1 MSEYE
6 TIHMELCEGTDELC
20 AEFTEY
26 QVSGT
31 GEATV
36 IETSVVS
43 ADYVTFYD
51 YDGTVLYSYT
61 KEEAAALEAL
71 PDLPSHDGLAAE
83 GWNYTLDEIRS
94 GAPADVAASFM
105 TDDGATR
112 FYITVSDTIRS
123 SLSLRISCTDAGG
136 VSIDWGDGSGAET
149 LTSTEETVYT
159 HEYSAVGDYVIY
171 VTANSGTWRL
181 IGESIDAGGSAFGYT
196 TTSVAQRIYPNMLTR
211 AEFGSGV
218 EEIGDYSLSWC
229 GNLETVTF
237 PTGIVY
243 IGEYALRCCY
253 SLKFLGIPRGVKSVG
268 TYLCAYCEGLAAIS
282 FPPTLTELSERMC
295 YSCISLLRV
304 TPPEGVTSF
313 GTLSFY
319 GCSLLREC
327 YIPSTVLS
335 LENYS
340 FEACYRLQSVH
351 LSENLT
357 SCGTYC
363 FHGCRSIFSI
373 SFPDSLLTIDD
384 YTLYGGSML
393 SYLHLPEGLTSIGTR
408 AFYECGSLS
417 TVTVPSGVTSIGNY
431 AFYGCRSVH
440 DYYVYAET
448 PPVLGGT
455 AVFSGIASDCVI
467 HVPEASLEAYQS
479 ATRWSSLTSYLV
491 GDL

>member
-6 TIHMELCEGTDELC
+6 TIHMELCEGSDELC

-26 QVSGT
+26 QVSGS
-31 GEATV
+31 GGVTV
-36 IETSVVS
+36 IEPGVVS

-61 KEEAAALEAL
+61 REDAAALEAL
-71 PDLPSHDGLAAE
+71 PDLPSHDGLVAE
-83 GWNYTLDEIRS
+83 AWNYTLDEIRS

-112 FYITVSDTIRS
+112 FYITVSDTVRS

-136 VSIDWGDGSGAET
+136 VSIDWGDGSDAEK
-149 LTSTEETVYT
+149 LTSTDETVYT
-159 HEYSAVGDYVIY
+159 HEYGAVGDYVIS

-181 IGESIDAGGSAFGYT
+181 IGESVDAGGSAFGYT
-196 TTSVAQRIYPNMLTR
+196 TTSAAQRIYPNMLTR

-253 SLKFLGIPRGVKSVG
+253 SLKFLGIPRGVRSVG
-268 TYLCAYCEGLAAIS
+268 TYLCAYCEGLAALSI
-282 FPPTLTELSERMC
+282 PPTITELSQRMC
-295 YSCISLLRV
+295 YSCISLLRAA
-304 TPPEGVTSF
+304 PPEGITSF
-313 GTLSFY
+313 GALTFY
-319 GCSLLREC
+319 GCSSLREC

-335 LENYS
+335 LGNYS
-340 FEACYRLQSVH
+340 FEACYRLRSIR
-351 LSENLT
+351 LCENLT

-363 FHGCRSIFSI
+363 FHGCRSITSF
-373 SFPDSLLTIDD
+373 SFPDSFQTIGD
-384 YTLYGGSML
+384 YALYGCSLL
-393 SYLHLPEGLTSIGTR
+393 SDLYMPEGLTAIGAR
-408 AFYECGSLS
+408 AFYECVSLS
-417 TVTVPSGVTSIGNY
+417 KVTVPSSVTSIGNY

-440 DYYVYAET
+440 DYYVYAKT
-448 PPVLGGT
+448 PPDLGGT
-455 AVFSGIASDCVI
+455 AVFSGIASDSVI

-479 ATRWSSLTSYLV
+479 TTRWSSLTSYLV